1 MDTPII
7 SPWIFW
13 LIDIGATIKSI
24 AFVSTIFICI
34 AFTITVAIYFATMD
48 EYSKEEHRNAIKFMR
63 ATCLAML
70 VAGSVCIMV
79 PSQQTCYQML
89 VASYVTPANI
99 NKAGETADVLLD
111 KLCDKIVNMSDKM
124 DRKKK

>member
-1 MDTPII
+1 MCYVATTGDCYEEEHSI
-7 SPWIFW
+7 SLRGMKISV
-13 LIDIGATIKSI
+13 LSLLLATI
-24 AFVSTIFICI
+24 TCI
-34 AFTITVAIYFATMD
+34 I
-48 EYSKEEHRNAIKFMR
+48 
-63 ATCLAML
+63 
-70 VAGSVCIMV
+70 V

-89 VASYVTPANI
+89 VASYVTTANI